1 MKWRAAVAAALLIS
15 ASVGK
20 AWAGVVLTEPLGTAG
35 SARKPASEHLQFSP
49 DPLPAP
55 NTVPITPLLI
65 QPRTDEAVRGKRV
78 SSLIQLGLQYLHG
91 TQAAPDLKQAGLAF
105 MQAWSRGDAQASA
118 AVAVCHWMGCYG
130 TPDRRAL
137 ALWIDRARA
146 RDPGKAKLL
155 EWASAQR
162 WNPQN
167 PGATNALLLAAIQL
181 QDPIALNEQAL
192 AQVTAGQ
199 QRLALRN
206 FELAAQRGSPA
217 ALHNQR
223 QLAQQLDS
231 ASLEPAAANASLA
244 SLAGQ
249 AQYEQAMRYHAGAGV
264 PVNYAQALLYY
275 RQAASMGHLQAQR
288 MAQLMVSVRSAQ
300 GQLDDAW
307 IRQLAPQ
314 LQGGKLSTPNA
325 QPVAI
330 WLQKD
335 ISFLADWRP

>member
-1 MKWRAAVAAALLIS
+1 MRWSVATAVVLLIGMS
-15 ASVGK
+15 GS
-20 AWAGVVLTEPLGTAG
+20 AWAGIVLTEPKGGAG
-35 SARKPASEHLQFSP
+35 SPVKPASEHLQFSP
-49 DPLPAP
+49 DPLP
-55 NTVPITPLLI
+55 TQQGTPITPLLSAPPAE
-65 QPRTDEAVRGKRV
+65 QAVRGKRV
-78 SSLIQLGLQYLHG
+78 STQIQLGLQHLHG
-91 TQAAPDLKQAGLAF
+91 TQGSPDLKQAGLAF
-105 MQAWSRGDAQASA
+105 MQAWARNDPQAAA

-130 TPDRRAL
+130 TPDRRAV

-146 RDPGKAKLL
+146 REPGKAKLL

-167 PGATNALLLAAIQL
+167 PSASQTLLLAAAQL

-192 AQVTAGQ
+192 GQVTAGQ

-217 ALHNQR
+217 ALHNQHK
-223 QLAQQLDS
+223 LAQQLDS
-231 ASLEPAAANASLA
+231 ASTDTSGTHAS
-244 SLAGQ
+244 SAGQ
-249 AQYEQAMRYHAGAGV
+249 AQYEQGMRYHAGAGV

-288 MAQLMVSVRSAQ
+288 MVQLIVSVRTVQ

-335 ISFLADWRP
+335 ISLLADWQPQGI

>member
-1 MKWRAAVAAALLIS
+1 MSLLAASVLAALIS
-15 ASVGK
+15 ISSN
-20 AWAGVVLTEPLGTAG
+20 AWAGVVLTEPKGAVG
-35 SARKPASEHLQFSP
+35 SSTKPTSEHLQFSP

-55 NTVPITPLLI
+55 QSLPITPLHSAA
-65 QPRTDEAVRGKRV
+65 RVEEAVRNKRV
-78 SSLIQLGLQYLHG
+78 STQIQLGLQYLHG

-105 MQAWSRGDAQASA
+105 MQAWARGDAQAAA

-130 TPDRRAL
+130 TPDRRAV

-146 RDPGKAKLL
+146 REPGKAKLL
-155 EWASAQR
+155 EWASALR
-162 WNPQN
+162 WNPQS
-167 PGATNALLLAAIQL
+167 ASASQALLLAAVQL
-181 QDPIALNEQAL
+181 QDPIALNEHAL

-199 QRLALRN
+199 PRLALRH

-223 QLAQQLDS
+223 QLMQQLDS
-231 ASLEPAAANASLA
+231 GSADASSVQTSNP
-244 SLAGQ
+244 AGQ
-249 AQYEQAMRYHAGAGV
+249 EQYEQAMRYHAGAGV
-264 PVNYAQALLYY
+264 PVNYSQALLYY
-275 RQAASMGHLQAQR
+275 RQAASVGHLQAQR
-288 MAQLMVSVRSAQ
+288 MAQLIVSVRSAQ

-314 LQGGKLSTPNA
+314 MQGGKLSTPNA

-335 ISFLADWRP
+335 ISLLADWLP